1 MKRAITRA
9 NLSRACAFV
18 AAFGAS
24 VVACSTAPKAD
35 AGLELIIA
43 TDGLS
48 APSDFNHIALEISQ
62 QDDGGWDPLWDNK
75 YLVPSQE
82 ATLPTT
88 FTLLAGQTPREVLI
102 SVTAFNGNT
111 PIVQRL
117 AQVQVPTDRL
127 ADLWLILAKVCVGT
141 VTLTGAEAEPVSTCD
156 PGQSCQPTGP
166 TAGQCASNVIP
177 IDTLPTY
184 MPGQDLDAG
193 PPSSDATPS
202 PDASLA
208 NDAARD
214 DATTGLATRD
224 AASETAAVEEA
235 DASTMDSTVTDAA
248 PEGGSCTNVCTA
260 GAIACASGAA
270 AVQKCQMQAN
280 GCTQWGNTTTCGTHQ
295 TCSISGSSAA
305 CTCTSSIC
313 TQAGDACQ
321 NGQTLATCQTDGDG
335 CVYVASTMACPS
347 PQSCSGMAPS
357 AACALMCTNS
367 CTQGQTSCESEG
379 LAKCTLGTNG
389 CWAYGTPTAC
399 PSTRQTCSGQSG
411 SAACTCNVDPTCRAL
426 GKTCAS
432 SSTLATCAQDS
443 QSCFYE
449 ASSSSCS
456 IGCHAGVCDVCSSGA
471 QQCNG
476 STPQTCVNGQWQ
488 SGTACAG
495 ATPDCN
501 AGVCGVC
508 FDGAIQC
515 SFNGV
520 QTCTAGAWGSAV
532 ACPASTPACSA
543 GICGQPPSCQTST
556 SGTTNCGASSESCC
570 ASLEVPAGTYNRTYT
585 NSGSGAT
592 GEADPATLSGFRL
605 DKYDVTVGRFRQ
617 FVTAW
622 NGGAGWTPAQ
632 GSGKH
637 THLNSGQGL
646 ANSGNPGTYETG
658 WVTSDTTNIAPTNSN
673 LSDSTC
679 DSTSAHA
686 YATWT
691 ISAGSND
698 NLPINCENWFEAYAF
713 CIWDGGFL
721 PSEAEWED
729 AAAGGSQQREYPW
742 GETDP
747 GTANQYAIYDC
758 YYPNGSGT
766 CTGVASIAPVGTAT
780 LGAGLWGQLD
790 LAGNVW
796 QWNLDWGG
804 TPYVDPC
811 TDCAYLTAVS
821 YREVQGG
828 IFSGTT
834 AGLMPP
840 NRYDNGPTTRLNN
853 VGFRCARTP

>member
-1 MKRAITRA
+1 METINAPNRAVRA
-9 NLSRACAFV
+9 GAMSVV
-18 AAFGAS
+18 AVATFATAFGAS
-24 VVACSTAPKAD
+24 IVACSTTPKAD

-48 APSDFNHIALEISQ
+48 APNDFNHIALEISQ

-75 YLVPSQE
+75 YLVPSRE

-166 TAGQCASNVIP
+166 TAGQCASNVVP

-202 PDASLA
+202 TDASLA
-208 NDAARD
+208 IDAARD
-214 DATTGLATRD
+214 DATGLATRD
-224 AASETAAVEEA
+224 AASETGAVEEA

-248 PEGGSCTNVCTA
+248 PEGGSCTN
-260 GAIACASGAA
+260 
-270 AVQKCQMQAN
+270 
-280 GCTQWGNTTTCGTHQ
+280 TTTCGTHQ
-295 TCSISGSSAA
+295 ICSISGSSAA
-305 CTCTSSIC
+305 CICTSSIC

-335 CVYVASTMACPS
+335 CLYVASTMACPS

-471 QQCNG
+471 EQCNG

-488 SGTACAG
+488 SGTACTG

-592 GEADPATLSGFRL
+592 GEADPATLSGFSL

-622 NGGAGWTPAQ
+622 NGGAGWTPSV

-637 THLNSGQGL
+637 AHLNSGQGL
-646 ANSGNPGTYETG
+646 ANSGAAGTYEPG
-658 WVTSDTTNIAPTNSN
+658 WVMSDTSNIAPTSSN
-673 LSDSTC
+673 LACS
-679 DSTSAHA
+679 A
-686 YATWT
+686 YASWT
-691 ISAGSND
+691 ASPGSNE
-698 NLPINCENWFEAYAF
+698 NLAIGCANWAEAYAF

-721 PSEAEWED
+721 PSEAEWEY

-742 GETDP
+742 GATAP
-747 GTANQYAIYDC
+747 GTANQYAIYGC
-758 YYPNGSGT
+758 NYPSGSGN
-766 CTGVASIAPVGTAT
+766 CTGLTNVAAVGTAT

-790 LAGNVW
+790 LAGTTW
-796 QWNLDWGG
+796 QWNLDWQM
-804 TPYVDPC
+804 TYVDPC
-811 TDCAYLTAVS
+811 SDCAYLTAVS
-821 YREVQGG
+821 SRVIRGG
-828 IFSGTT
+828 TFDGPIAALTPTYEGYDAPS
-834 AGLMPP
+834 
-840 NRYDNGPTTRLNN
+840 NRYGD
-853 VGFRCARTP
+853 VGFRCARSP